1 MKQPIKKV
9 IRKKRGRPATGRA
22 PIMTLRMPNELTV
35 TVEGWAAHQ
44 PDKPARS
51 EAFRRLVELG
61 LAASAMTVS
70 PSPRARAK
78 AAEMAGEELD
88 RLIDKSVP
96 AEEQATRKRRLLKGP
111 REFRDLRKDR
121 PGKKS
126 K

>member
-1 MKQPIKKV
+1 
-9 IRKKRGRPATGRA
+9 
-22 PIMTLRMPNELTV
+22 MTLRMPNELTV
-35 TVEGWAAHQ
+35 TVKGWAAHQ

-61 LAASAMTVS
+61 LAASAMSVS

-111 REFRDLRKDR
+111 REFHDLRKDR